1 MTAQDACPCGWGASY
16 DECCGRLH
24 RGEAAPTAEA
34 LMRSRYS
41 AFAVRDAAYLSRTW
55 HSTTRPR
62 GLSLDHSRRWIGLHV
77 LGTARGGLL
86 DTDGEVEFVARWED
100 ADGSRGRQHERSSF
114 VREQGRWVYLDA
126 LPDERA

>member
-1 MTAQDACPCGWGASY
+1 MTGDQHCPCGWGAPY

-24 RGEAAPTAEA
+24 RGEPAPTAEA

-55 HSTTRPR
+55 HSSTRPR
-62 GLSLDHSRRWIGLHV
+62 ELSLDHSRRWIGLHV